1 VGARGP
7 EVSVEVIQGWAGR
20 VCLPTAPHCT
30 HFWGLF
36 HTDLDE
42 CAIQEHQC
50 SPRADCLNAPG
61 SYHCA
66 CHPGFAGDGFSCE
79 GKMEWTGQGAK
90 RDTHRAGFTPTSVQ
104 PLLGETVLS
113 AHEPALCPPYPSV
126 KCRVTGNLQGISFLL
141 GFFFLDRASLC
152 SLS

>member
-90 RDTHRAGFTPTSVQ
+90 RDTHRAGFTQ
-104 PLLGETVLS
+104 PLSCGCWGRLFSQPMSQPS
-113 AHEPALCPPYPSV
+113 AHPILQSNVES
-126 KCRVTGNLQGISFLL
+126 QGIYRESLFSWA
-141 GFFFLDRASLC
+141 FFF
-152 SLS
+152 